1 MWEFVSMRE
10 MHHLHSSPSFLVEG
24 FLSTACNAVYIYIH
38 IYTHTPTHTHFYILV
53 NSETGQALDRLELY
67 VGAVPETPVV

>member
-10 MHHLHSSPSFLVEG
+10 MHHLHSSSSFLVEG

-38 IYTHTPTHTHFYILV
+38 IHTHTPTPTHFYILV

>member
-1 MWEFVSMRE
+1 MRE
-10 MHHLHSSPSFLVEG
+10 MHHLHSSSSFLVEG